1 MLDYVLGIVK
11 AYTTRVGTG
20 PFPTE
25 LTDDIGA
32 GLAKRGNEFGS
43 VTGRPRRC
51 GWLDLP
57 ALKRSLQLNG
67 VDGLCITK
75 LDVLDGMDEIRMCTS
90 YREDGRVVDLIPTGA
105 EAVAHARRSTRR
117 CPAGRDRRS
126 GRSRLPRC
134 RRRRATTWTASRRSP
149 ACRSPWSRPA
159 RTATRRYSCTIRSI
173 RPVNVGARRGT
184 AAMSLK
190 VTWDEYNALVE
201 RLALTVY
208 ESGFKFN
215 QIICIARGGLRVGDV
230 LSRIFEEPL
239 AILST
244 HSYTAEGGTI
254 RGELVI
260 AEHMTMTKPRLGDRV
275 LLVDDMVDSGH
286 TLEAVHKELPT
297 RFPHITA
304 LKTAVLW
311 WKACSV
317 FKPDYYVEYLPDN
330 PWIHQP
336 FEVYDDLAPEL
347 LKARFDR

>member
-1 MLDYVLGIVK
+1 
-11 AYTTRVGTG
+11 
-20 PFPTE
+20 
-25 LTDDIGA
+25 
-32 GLAKRGNEFGS
+32 
-43 VTGRPRRC
+43 
-51 GWLDLP
+51 
-57 ALKRSLQLNG
+57 
-67 VDGLCITK
+67 
-75 LDVLDGMDEIRMCTS
+75 
-90 YREDGRVVDLIPTGA
+90 
-105 EAVAHARRSTRR
+105 
-117 CPAGRDRRS
+117 
-126 GRSRLPRC
+126 
-134 RRRRATTWTASRRSP
+134 
-149 ACRSPWSRPA
+149 
-159 RTATRRYSCTIRSI
+159 
-173 RPVNVGARRGT
+173 
-184 AAMSLK
+184 MSLK

-201 RLALTVY
+201 RLALNVH

-230 LSRIFEEPL
+230 LSRIYEQPL

-286 TLEAVHKELPT
+286 TLEAVHNELPK

-317 FKPDYYVEYLPDN
+317 FKPDYYVQHLPDS

-336 FEVYDDLAPEL
+336 FEVYDDLPPEGL
-347 LKARFDR
+347 EARLAKLTAKSA